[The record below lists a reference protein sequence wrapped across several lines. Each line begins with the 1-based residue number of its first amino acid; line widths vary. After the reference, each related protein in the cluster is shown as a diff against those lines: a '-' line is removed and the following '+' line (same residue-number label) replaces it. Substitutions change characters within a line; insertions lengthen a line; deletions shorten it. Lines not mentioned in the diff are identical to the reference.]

1 VSWLLDAYRDKR
13 TYGSLAY
20 QLLGL
25 PIGIFGFIVVVT
37 GFSLGLGLMVT
48 LAGIPVL
55 VATLLFVR
63 AQAALERRLAWSLLE
78 APMPRRTTTSDSDR
92 GYFWRRLRELVSAR
106 RSWREVGFVISRLPL
121 GIIGFT
127 VAIAI
132 ISLMFGGFAH
142 PIVFA
147 VGVESQ
153 IGSWRIDTFV
163 ESLIYLP
170 FSLVFLLVGPRIL
183 LGWGTVSGRIA
194 TAFLG
199 HVDPSELKL
208 AVAETLART
217 GETDAFAIIN
227 EVELR
232 LGHGPYLTATQI
244 EATLLALESSGQVQ
258 AHRLGSRTLYALR
271 GRAQTKI

>member
-1 VSWLLDAYRDKR
+1 MTWLLDAYRDKR

-20 QLLGL
+20 LLLGL

-37 GFSLGLGLMVT
+37 GISLGLGLMVT
-48 LAGIPVL
+48 LAGIPIL
-55 VATLLFVR
+55 VATLLFGR
-63 AQAALERRLAWSLLE
+63 ALAVLERRLAWSLLE
-78 APMPRRTTTSDSDR
+78 APMPRRMRSDSDR
-92 GYFWRRLRELVSAR
+92 GYFWRRLRGLVSAR
-106 RSWREVGFVISRLPL
+106 RTWREVGFAMLRLPL
-121 GIIGFT
+121 GIVGFT

-132 ISLMFGGFAH
+132 IAMMLGGFAE

-147 VGVESQ
+147 VGVESE
-153 IGSWRIDTFV
+153 IGSWRIDTFLD
-163 ESLIYLP
+163 SLIYLP
-170 FSLVFLLVGPRIL
+170 FSLVFLLVGPRML

-199 HVDPSELKL
+199 QVDPSELKL

-217 GETDAFAIIN
+217 GEADAFAIFN

-232 LGHGPYLTATQI
+232 LGRGPYLTATQV

-258 AHRLGSRTLYALR
+258 AHHLGNRTLYALR
-271 GRAQTKI
+271 GRAQTRI

>member
-1 VSWLLDAYRDKR
+1 MTWLLDAYRDKR

-20 QLLGL
+20 LLLGL
-25 PIGIFGFIVVVT
+25 PIGTFGFIVVAT
-37 GFSLGLGLMVT
+37 GFSLGLGLMLT

-63 AQAALERRLAWSLLE
+63 ALAVLERRLAWSLLE
-78 APMPRRTTTSDSDR
+78 APMPRRTMSDSDR
-92 GYFWRRLRELVSAR
+92 GYFWRRLWELASTR
-106 RSWREVGFVISRLPL
+106 RTWREVGFVILRLPL
-121 GIIGFT
+121 GILGFT

-132 ISLMFGGFAH
+132 ISLMFGGFAQ
-142 PIVFA
+142 PIVVA
-147 VGVESQ
+147 VGVETL
-153 IGSWRIDTFV
+153 IGSWTIDTFV

-170 FSLVFLLVGPRIL
+170 ISLLFLLVGPRIL
-183 LGWGTVSGRIA
+183 LGWGNVSSRIA

-199 HVDPSELKL
+199 HVDPSELKV

-217 GETDAFAIIN
+217 GEADAFAIIN

-244 EATLLALESSGQVQ
+244 EAALLALESSGQVQ
-258 AHRLGSRTLYALR
+258 THRLGSRTLYALR